1 MIISCTSCGTKYKYD
16 DAKLEGVISK
26 KVRCPKCK
34 TVIEVFNPLTQP
46 KTKHSFAYPDV
57 DPMEQTHSA
66 VPKKSTGAP
75 ASAPEPVSVP
85 KPAMVTQSASDE
97 DFSGPRTAQ
106 VNRETALADIEA
118 LENEEYLKMPDYRR
132 FSLAVIQG
140 FNAGEIF
147 PINKVKTLVGRSDSD
162 IIVKDLEASRQH
174 ARIDVMGE
182 RVILRD
188 LNSTNGTFVNEQR
201 IATVNLD
208 NQQEFR
214 IGTTVFMLII
224 TDIE

>member
-16 DAKLEGVISK
+16 EAKLEGVISK

-34 TVIEVFNPLTQP
+34 TVIEVFNPLTQTKP
-46 KTKHSFAYPDV
+46 KSSFAYADV
-57 DPMEQTHSA
+57 DPLEQTHSA
-66 VPKKSTGAP
+66 VPKKP
-75 ASAPEPVSVP
+75 ANSAPSAQANASNAGV
-85 KPAMVTQSASDE
+85 VTQPATDE
-97 DFSGPRTAQ
+97 ELAGPRTAQ
-106 VNRETALADIEA
+106 VNREAALAEVMA
-118 LENEEYLKMPDYRR
+118 PENEEYLKLPDYRR

-147 PINKVKTLVGRSDSD
+147 PINKVKMLIGRSDSD
-162 IIVKDLEASRQH
+162 INVKDLEASRQH
-174 ARIDVMGE
+174 ARIDIMGD

-201 IATVNLD
+201 ITTVNLE

-224 TDIE
+224 TDLD

>member
-1 MIISCTSCGTKYKYD
+1 MIISCTSCNTKYKYD

-34 TVIEVFNPLTQP
+34 TIIEVLNPITQLRSKSPQQFDLNPL
-46 KTKHSFAYPDV
+46 
-57 DPMEQTHSA
+57 EETHSSPA
-66 VPKKSTGAP
+66 DRAGAKP
-75 ASAPEPVSVP
+75 APTTKP
-85 KPAMVTQSASDE
+85 KPALVTQPMADE
-97 DFSGPRTAQ
+97 DQSGPRTAQ
-106 VNRETALADIEA
+106 VNREAALADAAIPESDD
-118 LENEEYLKMPDYRR
+118 YLRMPDNRR
-132 FSLAVIQG
+132 YSLAVIQG
-140 FNAGEIF
+140 VNAGEIF
-147 PINKVKTLVGRSDSD
+147 PMQKTKMLIGRSDSD

-201 IATVNLD
+201 VTTVHLE

-224 TDIE
+224 TDLD